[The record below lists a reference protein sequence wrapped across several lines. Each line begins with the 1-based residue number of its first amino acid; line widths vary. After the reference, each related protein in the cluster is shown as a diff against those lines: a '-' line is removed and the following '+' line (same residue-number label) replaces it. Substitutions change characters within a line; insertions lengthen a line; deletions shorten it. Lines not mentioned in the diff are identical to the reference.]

1 MPRFP
6 VEHPIPRGLCLYDFS
21 GPGVSHLIYINY
33 SPILNMY
40 LWKNTKQGELILVL
54 IARQESSRRS
64 GLFVKFPLTDS
75 RGVAVIQDRRRT
87 PDRRKV
93 KASILDLVVKLS
105 KKVIG

>member
-1 MPRFP
+1 MA
-6 VEHPIPRGLCLYDFS
+6 L
-21 GPGVSHLIYINY
+21 
-33 SPILNMY
+33 M
-40 LWKNTKQGELILVL
+40 
-54 IARQESSRRS
+54 ARQEGNRRS
-64 GLFVKFPLTDS
+64 DLSVKFPLTDS